1 MGWEMLP
8 PKYDEDRGDWPT
20 GTRCSSDDL
29 YSKSEV
35 KKSVKSY
42 VSKEK
47 YDQLRTR
54 NAELE
59 KENNRLQDVYID
71 RSNELLAQRDEL
83 RTRSS
88 ELEAEV
94 ERLRK
99 ALEWYSE
106 KAFAINKFLLAKKSE
121 AVMAVVTELS
131 LDNGNKAK
139 AALEASDG
147 T

>member
-47 YDQLRTR
+47 YDQLRAR
-54 NAELE
+54 NAE
-59 KENNRLQDVYID
+59 I
-71 RSNELLAQRDEL
+71 
-83 RTRSS
+83 
-88 ELEAEV
+88 EAEV
-94 ERLRK
+94 
-99 ALEWYSE
+99 
-106 KAFAINKFLLAKKSE
+106 
-121 AVMAVVTELS
+121 
-131 LDNGNKAK
+131 
-139 AALEASDG
+139 AALESELAIAKAGIESMTG
-147 T
+147 RIK